1 MRLAPGVAYANK
13 ICRNGLKIT
22 SKEKRE
28 MATERSEKAI
38 YPDWLNEL
46 RSIAFRIVAAQRD
59 GDEEGERIAQAEFTA
74 LWDSNVVQAVQ
85 KEADALGVSLGAYIN
100 MEFLTEK

>member
-59 GDEEGERIAQAEFTA
+59 GDEEGSALRRPNLPPFGIAMLFRLFKKKQTHWEFRWAPT
-74 LWDSNVVQAVQ
+74 
-85 KEADALGVSLGAYIN
+85 
-100 MEFLTEK
+100 